1 MSEKK
6 VLVKGL
12 PPVTIVSDDEAE
24 KVDFLVCMPLG
35 PSPFNDNLTDFCCK
49 CGIKVMYRWHAPRKP
64 KKLCLDCMY
73 KLEKKTLQMSEQTES
88 EYGEKKRE

>member
-6 VLVKGL
+6 ILIEGL

-24 KVDFLVCMPLG
+24 KVDFVVCMPLG
-35 PSPFNDNLTDFCCK
+35 PSPFDDNLVGECCK

-64 KKLCLDCMY
+64 KKLCLDCMC
-73 KLEKKTLQMSEQTES
+73 KLEEKKLQMSEETKS
-88 EYGEKKRE
+88 EYEEK